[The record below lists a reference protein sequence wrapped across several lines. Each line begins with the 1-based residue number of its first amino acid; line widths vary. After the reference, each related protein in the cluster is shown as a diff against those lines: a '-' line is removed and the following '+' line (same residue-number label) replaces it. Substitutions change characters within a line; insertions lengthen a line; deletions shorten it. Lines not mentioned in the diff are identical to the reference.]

1 MKRVHTLVSR
11 SEAAD
16 TPLPVL
22 GKKCRQHGLVGT
34 PVEGLTGMP
43 VTAIPLEEP
52 VSPVLAHP
60 GKRTELAVGLCRL
73 TPPPQIQTACIG
85 LRFQTLRSA
94 GLRASA
100 SIRP

>member
-43 VTAIPLEEP
+43 VTIKLSEAPSGRAQAIWAWGLNLPL
-52 VSPVLAHP
+52 
-60 GKRTELAVGLCRL
+60 
-73 TPPPQIQTACIG
+73 AC
-85 LRFQTLRSA
+85 A
-94 GLRASA
+94 G
-100 SIRP
+100 